1 MWELAFI
8 ARDYTARRQSI
19 FEDIDRPDGP
29 MWSQISVICL
39 DTIRSLERRIDA
51 LAPAPAKPA
60 APAAPVQPRQRIA
73 QPPKA
78 GDVLAPRPNA
88 KASLV
93 KASVANLITSPGK
106 TPVEEWTPGVK
117 KFAEKVADRFMTPN
131 QRQAIQP
138 GALQSSL
145 EAVWLRV
152 LALPVIGPFFQ
163 QTFGRRLAE
172 AALGSPY
179 VEISVYAN
187 AAYALSELAVRSLAE
202 DNYGNVQRDVPA
214 MIRTLT
220 AVIKKLE
227 KFRDDFPMH
236 WTDITQKKE
245 CPELSE
251 LLAALKDGLSAVIA
265 QFGQY
270 SNDLRISRT
279 DMRFAQEAAQ
289 HA

>member
-1 MWELAFI
+1 
-8 ARDYTARRQSI
+8 
-19 FEDIDRPDGP
+19 